1 MTFEERRILRERII
15 RDLYNDY
22 FENVGREQIL
32 KFNLDDIEEKEKHL
46 AYQYWE
52 GKKLINYRL
61 ISKDGLYG
69 VKINSYGIDY
79 VEK

>member
-46 AYQYWE
+46 AYQY
-52 GKKLINYRL
+52 
-61 ISKDGLYG
+61 
-69 VKINSYGIDY
+69 
-79 VEK
+79 